1 MSDSTMKPSTTAA
14 SERPGTTAVYR
25 KYLKLGIALIAVGAI
40 VHAVLPAIFVALRG
54 VGEPGN
60 PFWTLLDPALT
71 LIRWSFM
78 PLGSALIGAAIVIKE
93 LGPSSTEQHVER

>member
-40 VHAVLPAIFVALRG
+40 VHAIFVALRG

-71 LIRWSFM
+71 IIRWSFM

-93 LGPSSTEQHVER
+93 LGPSSTEQRVER

>member
-1 MSDSTMKPSTTAA
+1 MSESAMKPSTPEAP
-14 SERPGTTAVYR
+14 ERPVTTAVYR
-25 KYLKLGIALIAVGAI
+25 KYLRLGIALIAVGAI

-71 LIRWSFM
+71 IIRWSFM

-93 LGPSSTEQHVER
+93 VGPSTTRQRVER